1 MGMSEKN
8 VQDLFDALAGIHSR
22 RLGVEIKA
30 VVKKKDEV
38 EGQKDKP
45 EKVAK

>member
-8 VQDLFDALAGIHSR
+8 IQDLFDALAGIHSR
-22 RLGVEIKA
+22 RLGIEIKA
-30 VVKKKDEV
+30 VVKKKDPDE
-38 EGQKDKP
+38 EQKNKP